1 MGSHTNSQ
9 LTKDLDRNSSSLS
22 QILKS
27 FVQHG
32 QRIKVVSFVETEK
45 MDWLNCL
52 VCADATSLF
61 QFPPGDS
68 FASLTV
74 STYSQVVDQNSATLG
89 WPGEIV
95 VPIDANHRNICR
107 FTGEKD
113 HRIAPVLSNIKQIF
127 REIRVNYLSN
137 VQIRRK
143 NVNV

>member
-22 QILKS
+22 QISKS

-52 VCADATSLF
+52 VCADSITLF
-61 QFPPGDS
+61 HFAAGAI

-74 STYSQVVDQNSATLG
+74 ST
-89 WPGEIV
+89 
-95 VPIDANHRNICR
+95 HR
-107 FTGEKD
+107 
-113 HRIAPVLSNIKQIF
+113 LWIKIPQ
-127 REIRVNYLSN
+127 L
-137 VQIRRK
+137 
-143 NVNV
+143 